1 MKKIGFP
8 KTLDLTQFN
17 QDLAC
22 SPVTAEIDGSNPF
35 GVAKRQVEPKKLG
48 VMVMLEKIIEIQ
60 KRTEIPTHILEELIS
75 ISNTLEDLQNYL
87 DDYLTLELITMQDAS
102 EEFNIPYNTIASWV
116 THGKLKKHA
125 FKKSEIAG
133 RPFVLISL
141 EEVKYLI
148 DNPPKMGR
156 PRKIVS

>member
-8 KTLDLTQFN
+8 KTLDLTLFN
-17 QDLAC
+17 QDLEC
-22 SPVTAEIDGSNPF
+22 NPVTAEIDSSNLF
-35 GVAKRQVEPKKLG
+35 GVAKTQVEPKKLG

-60 KRTEIPTHILEELIS
+60 KRSVIPTHILEELIS
-75 ISNTLEDLQNYL
+75 ISTTLEDLQNYL

-125 FKKSEIAG
+125 FKKSGG

-141 EEVKYLI
+141 EELQGLI
-148 DNPPKMGR
+148 KNPPKMGR
-156 PRKIVS
+156 PGKIIS